1 MTTYRGEMGIQ
12 RGLLQENAVP
22 EELCDGGNSFTFR
35 GSHYT
40 ESDDIIYHE
49 SKCCFPCCRLL
60 LSCSV
65 VVPLLTMY
73 CGLISNG
80 TCEHQFAWIE

>member
-40 ESDDIIYHE
+40 ESDDIIYRQ
-49 SKCCFPCCRLL
+49 SKCCFPCCL

-65 VVPLLTMY
+65 VVPLLTVY
-73 CGLISNG
+73 CGLISI
-80 TCEHQFAWIE
+80 CEHQFAWI

>member
-49 SKCCFPCCRLL
+49 SKCC
-60 LSCSV
+60 CSLV
-65 VVPLLTMY
+65 DNVLWF
-73 CGLISNG
+73 N
-80 TCEHQFAWIE
+80 